1 MGSEILTAV
10 VEHVGQVTTNPDG
23 VSPEP
28 SKPIEQRNLKLV
40 TTAPSQPVEQF
51 LEVETTDEFS
61 KPVEQV
67 VPDSF
72 NEDGTRP
79 DDCFLEQK
87 GQAERAS
94 EGGDSPIEQLIFD
107 ASNQPA
113 EQRILSRDLTSAQPV
128 QQDPKKSNTIDVTQF
143 DFVDSIFPP
152 CNSVKN
158 PVDTNILWR
167 VKDAGFDFDIGTL
180 IFTVEG
186 IEVQDRDS
194 FEVTAI
200 ANGIQIEYDPP
211 ENFSFDTLV
220 EIFFNIDDNDDPP
233 NSFNYQCSWRTV
245 EDSRPPIITLD
256 SPECNDTNVD
266 VLEPIVFSVI
276 DVGDGVSQDSIKFS
290 LEGIPVCSGLEF
302 ESLTTASGNGF
313 TVTYTH
319 PDDPFRHDSNVSVSV
334 EATDLSPLENTAFF
348 VCCFGT
354 EESSVPDF
362 INWDPAQCKTF
373 VDNRTGL
380 SFEVYG
386 NLDGIDISELE
397 VRIDNKLRKVFVR
410 PRILRSE

>member
-23 VSPEP
+23 QSPDP
-28 SKPIEQRNLKLV
+28 SKPIQQRDLKLV
-40 TTAPSQPVEQF
+40 TTAPSQLVEQF
-51 LEVETTDEFS
+51 SEVETTDDFS
-61 KPVEQV
+61 KPVEQQE
-67 VPDSF
+67 PDSF
-72 NEDGTRP
+72 NEEGTNP

-87 GQAERAS
+87 GRTERAS
-94 EGGDSPIEQLIFD
+94 EGGDSPIEQLIFV

-113 EQRILSRDLTSAQPV
+113 EQRILARDITSAQPV
-128 QQDPKKSNTIDVTQF
+128 QQDPKKSNTIEVTQF
-143 DFVDSIFPP
+143 DFVESIFPP
-152 CNSVKN
+152 CDSVKN

-167 VKDAGFDFDIGTL
+167 VRDAGFEFDIGTL

-200 ANGIQIEYDPP
+200 ANGIQIAYDPP
-211 ENFSFDTLV
+211 DNFSFDTLV
-220 EIFFNIDDNDDPP
+220 QIFFNIDDNDDPP

-245 EDSRPPIITLD
+245 EDSRPPLITLD

-276 DVGDGVSQDSIKFS
+276 DVGEGIDQDSIKFS

-302 ESLTTASGNGF
+302 ESVTTASGNGF

-362 INWDPAQCKTF
+362 INFDPTQCKTF